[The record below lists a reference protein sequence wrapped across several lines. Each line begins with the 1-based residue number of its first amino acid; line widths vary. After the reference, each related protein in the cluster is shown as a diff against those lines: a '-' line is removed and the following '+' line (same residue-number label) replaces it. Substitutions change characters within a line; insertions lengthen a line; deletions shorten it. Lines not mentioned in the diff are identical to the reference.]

1 MSKNIDT
8 VKVQIPGTTYYLEL
22 ADDRGRWVLSLKLR
36 TEVEKSVVVPVL
48 SKNGVDKAAK
58 EVLNDSRLELD
69 KYPLGKVCDQL
80 YEAAR
85 ANFPEVQAPAKK
97 PEAIASPEFDE
108 IKQKVDL
115 IETTLENV
123 VEELKENIENITE
136 SLTALETDRVARL
149 EKELTQRAEDKDLE
163 DRFENLQNRLNKLE
177 ESIASSV
184 GDERVPSILTA
195 IEALESKVSQL
206 EGTALTQ
213 EGEEGEKEEKEV
225 GKTELTTIKEEI
237 ANISKTFD
245 MVNERLTNIEDRLEK
260 IEEQEPEEAPI
271 EQ

>member
-8 VKVQIPGTTYYLEL
+8 VKVQIPGTMYYLEL

-36 TEVEKSVVVPVL
+36 SEVEKSVVVPVL
-48 SKNGVDKAAK
+48 SKNGVDKATK

-85 ANFPEVQAPAKK
+85 ANFPEVQTSDKK

-108 IKQKVDL
+108 IKQKVDI

-149 EKELTQRAEDKDLE
+149 ENELTKRAEEKDFE
-163 DRFENLQNRLNKLE
+163 ERFESLLNRLNKLE
-177 ESIASSV
+177 EAIASSD

-195 IEALESKVSQL
+195 IEALESKISQL
-206 EGTALTQ
+206 EGTALTREEKE
-213 EGEEGEKEEKEV
+213 EGEEKES
-225 GKTELTTIKEEI
+225 GDTDLPTIKGEV
-237 ANISKTFD
+237 AKISKAFD
-245 MVNERLTNIEDRLEK
+245 MINERLTNLENRLNKLEED
-260 IEEQEPEEAPI
+260 EEAPI